1 MIEIVR
7 YKVRPFNGDKKLRVF
22 YFLVDFFDPGI
33 KSEILCRFEVLFPFG
48 FKIND
53 IDRKVIDF
61 DCHHVFDDNKKIVC
75 NELVNHD
82 YLAQYLTSSEDSE

>member
-22 YFLVDFFDPGI
+22 YLLVDCFD
-33 KSEILCRFEVLFPFG
+33 SETRTEILRRFELLFPFG
-48 FKIND
+48 FKVNEV
-53 IDRKVIDF
+53 DRKVVDF
-61 DCHHVFDDNKKIVC
+61 DCHHVFDNNQKIVC